1 MNLVDKIRN
10 YFDPMLSCEQV
21 NNFILD
27 YLEDRLPK
35 ETHAKF
41 EKHLKMCATCTPFLD
56 QYKQTVEFVAVDGQI
71 EVPADLAEHTMS
83 FLRENLPSLNK

>member
-1 MNLVDKIRN
+1 
-10 YFDPMLSCEQV
+10 MLSCEQV

-27 YLEDRLPK
+27 YLEDRLPQ

-56 QYKQTVEFVAVDGQI
+56 QYKQT
-71 EVPADLAEHTMS
+71 
-83 FLRENLPSLNK
+83 